1 MTIIM
6 MVVSVI
12 DDASLTFVCV
22 FKVQMKANLFE
33 EGQMQQML
41 DQVLMEMHPC
51 MHQEPSFQ
59 TYPSWKA
66 CN

>member
-1 MTIIM
+1 MTIM

-12 DDASLTFVCV
+12 DDASLSFVCV
-22 FKVQMKANLFE
+22 FEEQMKAKLFE

-51 MHQEPSFQ
+51 MHQDPCFQ
-59 TYPSWKA
+59 THAS
-66 CN
+66 